1 VTLLVGL
8 PVEAEGLLT
17 VRLVGND
24 GFAAALAE
32 PLPQFGAVIGSVAED
47 LSGCFGAPDQALSWR
62 AIVRLATGQQ
72 DG

>member
-1 VTLLVGL
+1 
-8 PVEAEGLLT
+8 
-17 VRLVGND
+17 
-24 GFAAALAE
+24 
-32 PLPQFGAVIGSVAED
+32 LPQFGAVIGSVAED